1 MLERAPNHIE
11 KLADIQILPIQ
22 DGEEM
27 IYSVEPRDYF
37 LSSKEHGVVYRI
49 KRRTPF
55 GEELYDYSMRETVA
69 GEEFIF
75 RAVNSFNYGAGYYS
89 LDFISEKYGY
99 AIMGF
104 TPEEIKKLEVI
115 ILSFIQT
122 VYTND
127 NKVTILKFS
136 GAPSSYS
143 KEEVDEARALLK
155 EKRYDSDA
163 EIDSLRPEAVN
174 RALYHIDI
182 TDTKLQGASN
192 NYNNKREDV
201 FAYRLGK
208 LFKKYNLPYRIKE
221 DNGSFS
227 DVFIEKTESH

>member
-1 MLERAPNHIE
+1 MLERAPDHLE
-11 KLADIQILPIQ
+11 KPPDIQLLPIQ
-22 DGEEM
+22 DGEEI

-37 LSSKEHGVVYRI
+37 LTSKEHGVIYRI

-55 GEELYDYSMRETVA
+55 SEELSDYSMRETVA

-75 RAVNSFNYGAGYYS
+75 RAVNSFSYGAGYYS
-89 LDFISEKYGY
+89 LDYISEKYGY
-99 AIMGF
+99 AKMGF
-104 TPEEIKKLEVI
+104 TPEEIKKLEGI

-122 VYTND
+122 IYTSD
-127 NKVTILKFS
+127 NQVKILKFS

-143 KEEVDEARALLK
+143 KEEVDEARTLLK
-155 EKRYDSDA
+155 EKRYASAA
-163 EIDSLRPEAVN
+163 EIDLLRPEAVN

-182 TDTKLQGASN
+182 VDTKLQGASN
-192 NYNNKREDV
+192 NYSHKREDV

-221 DNGSFS
+221 DDGSFS
-227 DVFIEKTESH
+227 DVFIERTGSH